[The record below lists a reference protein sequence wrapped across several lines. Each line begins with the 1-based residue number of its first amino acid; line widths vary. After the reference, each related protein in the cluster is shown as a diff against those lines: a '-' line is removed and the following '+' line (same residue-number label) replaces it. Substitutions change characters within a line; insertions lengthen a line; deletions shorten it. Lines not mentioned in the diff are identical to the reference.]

1 MSKYLLIFGFLVV
14 GILFANPYTKAAPP
28 KTIAILP
35 FTNPEGIE
43 EYRPLEEGL
52 TQLLIADLSKA
63 KDIIVVEREE
73 LDKVLE
79 EMELSLSGLV
89 QGEELVSCKARV
101 EVKAID
107 RETEEI
113 LAVNRGS

>member
-1 MSKYLLIFGFLVV
+1 MSRYLMTLGLLLITSM
-14 GILFANPYTKAAPP
+14 IEAAGT